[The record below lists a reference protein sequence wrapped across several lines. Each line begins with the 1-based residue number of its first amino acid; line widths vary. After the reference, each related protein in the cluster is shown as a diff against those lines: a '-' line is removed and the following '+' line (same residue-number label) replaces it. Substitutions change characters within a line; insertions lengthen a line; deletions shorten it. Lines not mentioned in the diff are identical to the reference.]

1 MAQPC
6 LLPLTGSYS
15 FIPVGAS
22 GKTYDQL
29 ALPVRRRV
37 CFAGEHTCR
46 LYPDTVGGAMISGAA
61 SVVVASWVLAFP
73 SCCSPRMA
81 LITCTGTGIA
91 GCWCASWPPFHVR
104 DTYPVPCRCSP

>member
-1 MAQPC
+1 MP
-6 LLPLTGSYS
+6 GSYS

-46 LYPDTVGGAMISGAA
+46 LYPDTVGGAMISGALTNLRA
-61 SVVVASWVLAFP
+61 PLA
-73 SCCSPRMA
+73 
-81 LITCTGTGIA
+81 
-91 GCWCASWPPFHVR
+91 
-104 DTYPVPCRCSP
+104 